1 MNEKLIINN
10 YSILINKSIF
20 IQHFFKPDMQNYS
33 YECAFVKTSD
43 QCVVIPNRSK
53 TTLIMG

>member
-1 MNEKLIINN
+1 MNEKLIINI

-20 IQHFFKPDMQNYS
+20 IEDFFKPDMQNYS

-43 QCVVIPNRSK
+43 QCVVIPNRSE
-53 TTLIMG
+53 TPTIMG